1 MLRVEEIVF
10 PREDHANLLSK
21 KRIATLSAL
30 KTYIK
35 VKGYIRQIDQDI
47 YDRIMNKETINL
59 RVRHRVN
66 GMV

>member
-10 PREDHANLLSK
+10 PREDHANLLFK
-21 KRIATLSAL
+21 KRIATLSAM

-47 YDRIMNKETINL
+47 NMIE
-59 RVRHRVN
+59 
-66 GMV
+66 